1 MYCECCGQSS
11 AINSL
16 DKDLFKKIQYLYN
29 IKYLNIKCLNIYFNN
44 KRQKSGREPHFC
56 QNLLL

>member
-16 DKDLFKKIQYLYN
+16 DTDLFKKIQYLYN
-29 IKYLNIKCLNIYFNN
+29 IKYLKYQMFKYLF
-44 KRQKSGREPHFC
+44 
-56 QNLLL
+56 